1 MENLDQALKLLQSGQ
16 IDQARIYLEELLRQE
31 PENAD
36 LLYNLGLCY
45 IDLDQLDKG
54 TELLRRCLMRVPK
67 HSHACVA
74 LGIACQKKGDISQA
88 KEYALRALQADSRNP
103 VAFKNLG
110 AIFGQEGDNLKAL
123 YYLRR
128 SFDIEPQ
135 DPQTVYGLA
144 FACLKLGDT
153 EPAQKY
159 FEKVLEMEAQESLHV
174 LAKSGLREIASREF
188 KAKGPRVDAVF
199 YLLGALRLFRG
210 KSLDEVR
217 EIAFEIGML
226 GQNGLDINDPNETHV
241 LRSLPGR
248 VFSALELVCIMYAGF
263 KRVEPGM
270 DIGVDLGEEWGMAE
284 RLAGCDDYG
293 T

>member
-1 MENLDQALKLLQSGQ
+1 MDNLDQAFKLLQSGQ

-31 PENAD
+31 PENPD

-54 TELLRRCLMRVPK
+54 TELLRRCLTRVPE

-74 LGIACQKKGDISQA
+74 LGIACQKKGDLSGA
-88 KEYALRALQADSRNP
+88 KEYAMRAVQADSRNP
-103 VAFKNLG
+103 VALKNLG

-128 SFDIEPQ
+128 SFEIEPQ

-144 FACLKLGDT
+144 FACLKLGDIKQ
-153 EPAQKY
+153 AQKY
-159 FEKVLEMEAQESLHV
+159 FQMVLEMEAPESLRV
-174 LAKSGLREIASREF
+174 LAKSGLREIASREL

-199 YLLGALRLFRG
+199 YLLGALHLFRG

-226 GQNGLDINDPNETHV
+226 GQHGLNINDPQETHV
-241 LRSLPGR
+241 LRALPGR
-248 VFSALELVCIMYAGF
+248 TFSALELVCIMYAGF
-263 KRVEPGM
+263 KRIEPGM

-284 RLAGCDDYG
+284 ELGGEGDGMY
-293 T
+293 